1 MTPEERDLIAGLFS
15 RLRSADAPDKDR
27 EAEALINSGVQA
39 LPSAPYLLVQTLL
52 VHEHALNNAQARIAD
67 LERQLAQARQPAP
80 AAQSSGSFLDRA
92 AALGPWNRTPAQ
104 SYPAQT
110 AYPAQ
115 GPSAGYTQTGAYQQP
130 PYPTTAMMPA
140 SAGGGFLRSALT
152 TAAGVAGGAL
162 LFEGISGLLGHNA
175 GPFGGGFG
183 GGYGGGF
190 GGGYAPTEEI
200 IENNTTINNY
210 GSDQSGSAGDASYSD
225 ASSGDDT
232 NYDQASDSG
241 FDSGGD
247 FGGSDDSGFA

>member
-15 RLRSADAPDKDR
+15 RLRSADSPDKDR
-27 EAEALINSGVQA
+27 EAEALINNGVQA
-39 LPSAPYLLVQTLL
+39 LPSAPYLLVQTVL

-67 LERQLAQARQPAP
+67 LERQLEQARQPAP
-80 AAQSSGSFLDRA
+80 ATQSSGSFLSRA
-92 AALGPWNRTPAQ
+92 AALGPWNRAPAQ
-104 SYPAQT
+104 S
-110 AYPAQ
+110 YPAQ

-183 GGYGGGF
+183 GGYGGS

-200 IENNTTINNY
+200 IENNTTVNNY
-210 GSDQSGSAGDASYSD
+210 GSDQPGSAGDASYGD
-225 ASSGDDT
+225 ASSSDDA
-232 NYDQASDSG
+232 NYDQASDSD
-241 FDSGGD
+241 FDSG
-247 FGGSDDSGFA
+247 GGSDDSGFA